1 MQRPFNNVLNMKK
14 YKKKPFLIL
23 FLLIAIVLF
32 SLLSPLL
39 FTNKILF
46 NEVIVTFPEYA
57 DELGMIFSIMSPF
70 IAIAA
75 VFATFAAFWT
85 QYRANQEMLCNNEK
99 MQVERQFFEML
110 RIHKDNVENIEFQ
123 KWELTS
129 TGRPFESWLDTI
141 SIYHNKSNNPKEIP
155 RYEKIK
161 EKGHQAIE
169 ICAKEFEVIDKLL
182 EYYSKK
188 YQEERGENFVHPNR
202 KIWLQR
208 VYNIFYYGKEAI
220 TWKDKYYNEGLYEYQ
235 YEKISE
241 KASKCSSSE
250 LMIADDDKESV
261 DIYKPLLGY
270 VWLKGHS
277 SQMNHYYRQLFLLVK
292 YIVNVDDSLYM
303 TKKEAYHIKRNYL
316 RMLRAQLSS
325 SEQILLFYN
334 WFSGK
339 GYKWENEKN
348 HFFTDYRMI
357 HNIWPNQL
365 SRFNQKELRDLF
377 PPKMQMENENDP
389 LFEFE
394 E

>member
-1 MQRPFNNVLNMKK
+1 MKK
-14 YKKKPFLIL
+14 YKKKPFAILIL
-23 FLLIAIVLF
+23 LVAMVLF

-39 FTNKILF
+39 FTNKIF
-46 NEVIVTFPEYA
+46 FSKIIVTFPEYA

-110 RIHKDNVENIEFQ
+110 RIHKENVENIVFQ
-123 KWELTS
+123 KWDYKS
-129 TGRPFESWLDTI
+129 TGKPFELWSETI
-141 SIYHNKSNNPKEIP
+141 LRHNNSNNPKEIP
-155 RYEKIK
+155 RYEKIT

-169 ICAKEFEVIDKLL
+169 ICAKEFEVIDELL

-188 YQEERGENFVHPNR
+188 YQEEREKKFVRPNR

-220 TWKDKYYNEGLYEYQ
+220 LWKDKYYNKDLYEYQ

-241 KASKCSSSE
+241 KAALCTSIE
-250 LMIADDDKESV
+250 LMIPDDDKKSV
-261 DIYKPLLGY
+261 EIYKPLFGY
-270 VWLKGHS
+270 VWLEGHS

-292 YIVNVDDSLYM
+292 YIVNVDDSLYP
-303 TKKEAYHIKRNYL
+303 TEQDAYNAKRNYL
-316 RMLRAQLSS
+316 RMVRAQLSS
-325 SEQILLFYN
+325 SEQVLLFYN
-334 WFSGK
+334 WLSGK
-339 GYKWENEKN
+339 GSKWENENN
-348 HFFTDYRMI
+348 HFFSDYRMI
-357 HNIWPNQL
+357 HNVWPNQ
-365 SRFNQKELRDLF
+365 SGRYNRHEFRNLF
-377 PPKMQMENENDP
+377 PSEIRRENKNDMM
-389 LFEFE
+389 FEFE